1 MNITIKIS
9 MIVALFILSGCFSTV
24 FSQEDYTHFSKTFS
38 RDKPY
43 RIFLPEDYNASRE
56 KYPVAYFFH
65 GNKGTHRHSLSET
78 MAALAK
84 EQLSPYE
91 IKVENNGK
99 SKTEILHL
107 TRERTLKM
115 KL

>member
-1 MNITIKIS
+1 S
-9 MIVALFILSGCFSTV
+9 MIVALFILSECFSTI
-24 FSQEDYTHFSKTFS
+24 FSQEDYNSS
-38 RDKPY
+38 
-43 RIFLPEDYNASRE
+43 LE
-56 KYPVAYFFH
+56 KYPVAYFFY

-78 MAALAK
+78 VAALTK
-84 EQLSPYE
+84 EQLSPFE

-107 TRERTLKM
+107 TGERTLKM